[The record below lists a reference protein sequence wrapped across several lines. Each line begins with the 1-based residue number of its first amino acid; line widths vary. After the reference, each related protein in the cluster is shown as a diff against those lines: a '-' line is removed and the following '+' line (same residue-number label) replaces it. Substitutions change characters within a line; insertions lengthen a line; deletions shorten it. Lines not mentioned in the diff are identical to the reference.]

1 MKLTTQQIE
10 RVAEDLTLYMVAFQG
25 YEKLV
30 GFSPELDTF
39 KLQMDHFDS
48 IYQTCR
54 PISKCF

>member
-1 MKLTTQQIE
+1 MKLTQKQIE
-10 RVAEDLTLYMVAFQG
+10 RVGADLSLYMLAFDG
-25 YEKLV
+25 YAKIV

-54 PISKCF
+54 PIA

>member
-10 RVAEDLTLYMVAFQG
+10 RVAEDLALYMVAFQG
-25 YEKLV
+25 YEKIV

-54 PISKCF
+54 PIA